1 VEDHHVD
8 RPDVEAQQCVKLTG
22 TNRSFGLIRSL
33 PSHAATKASP
43 DQEASTTTLKTLKA
57 MALHQPYP
65 SFALRRP
72 GGYGEG
78 MNTRSHPE
86 LGRENPQRQWYC
98 VLRRGRVGRRQVFTT
113 QRPINRPQKKRIP
126 THNHYPL
133 THPHA
138 GWSSP
143 VARQA
148 HNLKVVGSNPTPAT
162 KKNPANSMSWR
173 GFAVWIQGLA
183 AGACPA
189 GVRF

>member
-1 VEDHHVD
+1 MEDHHVD

-43 DQEASTTTLKTLKA
+43 DQEASTITLKTLKA

-113 QRPINRPQKKRIP
+113 QRPTNRPQKK
-126 THNHYPL
+126 TH
-133 THPHA
+133 
-138 GWSSP
+138 
-143 VARQA
+143 
-148 HNLKVVGSNPTPAT
+148 SNPQSLPPHTP
-162 KKNPANSMSWR
+162 SR
-173 GFAVWIQGLA
+173 GVEQPGSSS
-183 AGACPA
+183 GS
-189 GVRF
+189 